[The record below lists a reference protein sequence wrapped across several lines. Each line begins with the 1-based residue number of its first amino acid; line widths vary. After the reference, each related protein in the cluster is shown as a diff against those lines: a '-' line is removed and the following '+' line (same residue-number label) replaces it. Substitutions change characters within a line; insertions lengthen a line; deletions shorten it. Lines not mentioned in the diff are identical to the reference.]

1 MHLYL
6 YKMYG
11 YKIGL
16 NTDTKIFFVQIQK
29 WYIPKVKMILNH
41 IEGRHDT
48 LLQYSCLENPVD
60 RGAW

>member
-29 WYIPKVKMILNH
+29 WYIPKVKRYLI
-41 IEGRHDT
+41 T
-48 LLQYSCLENPVD
+48 
-60 RGAW
+60 